1 MNYQQKY
8 FKYKNKYLEIKNLY
22 GGNSEELL
30 KAIESKNYDKI
41 IENLKKVSPI
51 ESYNGTNPLKKLFD
65 NYSYCYDEDD
75 IQDDNITNDKY
86 INIFNEIK
94 ANIKYDIYK

>member
-8 FKYKNKYLEIKNLY
+8 LKYKNKYLELKNLY

-51 ESYNGTNPLKKLFD
+51 ESYNGTNPLRKLFD
-65 NYSYCYDEDD
+65 NYAISWG
-75 IQDDNITNDKY
+75 
-86 INIFNEIK
+86 
-94 ANIKYDIYK
+94 